1 MNGRFP
7 VRVFSSR
14 SLRVIALS
22 TIVFSA
28 IAAPSRGDNLN
39 HQISEASAALIKA
52 TKEFEA
58 TQKALAKTKAKMP
71 AVRAKLEVAQ
81 AKESA
86 ARGVYVDAK
95 AKSDAARAQYKA
107 AIDKL
112 NAKKLEIKRL
122 QIKVDQFARS
132 VYQQGQTS
140 QWEIILNSQSPSDLT
155 SRLQTIKSVS
165 QASAKSLANLEA
177 AKEQLKVVADDAKV
191 VKLEMDRLAGV
202 AADALNEAQAATD
215 DAANAKANLDALIAE
230 EKRDLKKA
238 EKSVVAQQRELDKL
252 IAEQIRI
259 SQISNTGSQGDG
271 DPQATGGL
279 ITKWPVPGYAA
290 GVGDVYNAGPRI
302 LNKGTSHQR
311 YSCHTGQDVPAPTG
325 ADVVADGAGIV
336 LDSQYY
342 GGYGNVI
349 MIDHGQ
355 GLVSVY
361 AHLSRRL
368 VSKGEAV
375 GSGMHI
381 GDVGNTGYFS
391 QGSHLHFEIHLNGYN
406 YDPMGWFGGSKSLI
420 ACAPKRSI
428 G

>member
-1 MNGRFP
+1 M
-7 VRVFSSR
+7 RVFSSR
-14 SLRVIALS
+14 YVRVFALAAM
-22 TIVFSA
+22 VFA
-28 IAAPSRGDNLN
+28 GIAAPSQGDNLN
-39 HQISEASAALIKA
+39 QQISEASAALIKA
-52 TKEFEA
+52 TKEVEA

-71 AVRAKLEVAQ
+71 AVRAKLAAAQ
-81 AKESA
+81 TKESA
-86 ARGVYVDAK
+86 ARSVYVGAK
-95 AKSDAARAQYKA
+95 AKSDAARAQYKTA
-107 AIDKL
+107 LAKL
-112 NAKKLEIKRL
+112 DAKKLEIKRL

-165 QASAKSLANLEA
+165 QASAKSLANLED
-177 AKEQLKVVADDAKV
+177 AKAQLKVVADDAKV
-191 VKLEMDRLAGV
+191 VKIEMDRLAGV

-215 DAANAKANLDALIAE
+215 DAARAKAGLDGLIAE
-230 EKRDLKKA
+230 EKRDLNKA
-238 EKSVVAQQRELDKL
+238 EKSMAAQQRELDKL
-252 IAEQIRI
+252 VAEQIRI
-259 SQISNTGSQGDG
+259 SQISNTGSQGNG
-271 DPQATGGL
+271 DPQATGDL
-279 ITKWPVPGYAA
+279 ITTWPVPGYAA
-290 GVGDVYNAGPRI
+290 GQGDVYNAGPRI
-302 LNKGTSHQR
+302 LNKGTNHER

-325 ADVVADGAGIV
+325 ADAVADGAGII
-336 LDSQYY
+336 LESRYY
-342 GGYGNVI
+342 SGYGNVI

-368 VSKGEAV
+368 VEKGAAV
-375 GSGMHI
+375 GSGTHI

-391 QGSHLHFEIHLNGYN
+391 QGSHLHFEVHLNGYN

>member
-1 MNGRFP
+1 M
-7 VRVFSSR
+7 RVLSSR
-14 SLRVIALS
+14 SMRIFALAA
-22 TIVFSA
+22 IVFTG
-28 IAAPSRGDNLN
+28 IAAPSQGDNLSQ
-39 HQISEASAALIKA
+39 QISEASAALIKA
-52 TKEFEA
+52 TKEVEA
-58 TQKALAKTKAKMP
+58 TQAALAKTKAKMP
-71 AVRAKLEVAQ
+71 AVRAKLAEAQ
-81 AKESA
+81 AKEAA
-86 ARGVYVDAK
+86 ARAVYVDAK
-95 AKSDAARAQYKA
+95 AKSDAARAQYKTA
-107 AIDKL
+107 LAKL

-140 QWEIILNSQSPSDLT
+140 QWEIILQSQSPSDLT

-177 AKEQLKVVADDAKV
+177 AKAQLKVVADDAKV
-191 VKLEMDRLAGV
+191 VKVEMDRLAGV
-202 AADALNEAQAATD
+202 ASDALGQAQAATN
-215 DAANAKANLDALIAE
+215 DAENAKASLDGLIGE
-230 EKRDLKKA
+230 EKRDLAKA
-238 EKSVVAQQRELDKL
+238 EKSMAAQQRELDKL
-252 IAEQIRI
+252 RAEQIRI
-259 SQISNTGSQGDG
+259 SQMSNSGSQGNG

-279 ITKWPVPGYAA
+279 ITTWPVPGYAA
-290 GVGDVYNAGPRI
+290 GQGDVYNAGPRI
-302 LNKGTSHQR
+302 LNKGTNHER

-325 ADVVADGAGIV
+325 ADVVAVGAGIV
-336 LDSQYY
+336 LDSRYY

-368 VSKGEAV
+368 VNTGEAV
-375 GSGMHI
+375 GSGTHI

-391 QGSHLHFEIHLNGYN
+391 QGSHLHFEVHLNGYN
-406 YDPMGWFGGSKSLI
+406 YDPMGWYGGSKSLI

>member
-1 MNGRFP
+1 M
-7 VRVFSSR
+7 RVFSSR
-14 SLRVIALS
+14 YVRVFALAAM
-22 TIVFSA
+22 VFA
-28 IAAPSRGDNLN
+28 GIAAPSQGDNLN
-39 HQISEASAALIKA
+39 QQISEASAALIKA
-52 TKEFEA
+52 TKEVEA

-71 AVRAKLEVAQ
+71 AVRAKLAAAQ
-81 AKESA
+81 TKESA
-86 ARGVYVDAK
+86 ARSVYVGAK
-95 AKSDAARAQYKA
+95 AKSDAARAQYKTA
-107 AIDKL
+107 LAKL
-112 NAKKLEIKRL
+112 DAKKLEIKRL

-165 QASAKSLANLEA
+165 QASAKSLANLED
-177 AKEQLKVVADDAKV
+177 AKAQLKVVADDAKV
-191 VKLEMDRLAGV
+191 VKVEMDRLAGV

-215 DAANAKANLDALIAE
+215 DAARAKAGLDGLIAE
-230 EKRDLKKA
+230 EKRDLNKA
-238 EKSVVAQQRELDKL
+238 EKSMAAQQRELDKL
-252 IAEQIRI
+252 VAEQIRI
-259 SQISNTGSQGDG
+259 SQISNTGSQGNG
-271 DPQATGGL
+271 DPQATGDL
-279 ITKWPVPGYAA
+279 ITTWPVPGHAA
-290 GVGDVYNAGPRI
+290 GQGDVYNAGPRI
-302 LNKGTSHQR
+302 LNKGTNHER

-325 ADVVADGAGIV
+325 ADAVADGAGII
-336 LDSQYY
+336 LESRYY
-342 GGYGNVI
+342 SGYGNVI

-368 VSKGEAV
+368 VEKGAAV
-375 GSGMHI
+375 GSGTHI

-391 QGSHLHFEIHLNGYN
+391 QGSHLHFEVHLNGYN

>member
-1 MNGRFP
+1 MNGRFA

-14 SLRVIALS
+14 FIRVFAL
-22 TIVFSA
+22 TVIVFA
-28 IAAPSRGDNLN
+28 GIAAPSRGDNLN
-39 HQISEASAALIKA
+39 QQISEASAALIKA
-52 TKEFEA
+52 TKEVES
-58 TQKALAKTKAKMP
+58 TQKALAKTKAKVP
-71 AVRAKLEVAQ
+71 AVRAKLTAAR
-81 AKESA
+81 AKEATARA
-86 ARGVYVDAK
+86 AYLDAK
-95 AKSDAARAQYKA
+95 AKSDSARAQYKT
-107 AIDKL
+107 AIAKL

-140 QWEIILNSQSPSDLT
+140 QWEIILQSQSPSDLT

-165 QASAKSLANLEA
+165 QASARSLANLED
-177 AKEQLKVVADDAKV
+177 AKAQLIVVADEAKV
-191 VKLEMDRLAGV
+191 VKIEMDRLAGV
-202 AADALNEAQAATD
+202 ASDALGQAQSATD
-215 DAANAKANLDALIAE
+215 DAENAKANLDGLIAE
-230 EKRDLKKA
+230 EKRDLGKA
-238 EKSVVAQQRELDKL
+238 EKSMAAQQRELDKL
-252 IAEQIRI
+252 VAEQIRI
-259 SQISNTGSQGDG
+259 SQISNSGSQGDG

-279 ITKWPVPGYAA
+279 ITTWPVPGYAA
-290 GVGDVYNAGPRI
+290 GQGDVYNAGPRI
-302 LNKGTSHQR
+302 LNKGTNHQR

-325 ADVVADGAGIV
+325 ADAVADGAGII
-336 LDSQYY
+336 LESRYY
-342 GGYGNVI
+342 SGYGNVI

-368 VSKGEAV
+368 VDKGEAV
-375 GSGMHI
+375 SSGMHI
-381 GDVGNTGYFS
+381 GDVGDTGYFS

>member
-1 MNGRFP
+1 M
-7 VRVFSSR
+7 RVFSSR
-14 SLRVIALS
+14 YVRVFALAAM
-22 TIVFSA
+22 VFA
-28 IAAPSRGDNLN
+28 GIAAPSQGDNLN
-39 HQISEASAALIKA
+39 QQISEASAALIKA
-52 TKEFEA
+52 TKEVEA

-71 AVRAKLEVAQ
+71 AVRAKLAAAQ
-81 AKESA
+81 TKEAA
-86 ARGVYVDAK
+86 ARSVYVGAK
-95 AKSDAARAQYKA
+95 AKSDAARAQYKTA
-107 AIDKL
+107 LAKL
-112 NAKKLEIKRL
+112 DAKKLEIKRL

-165 QASAKSLANLEA
+165 QASAKSLANLED
-177 AKEQLKVVADDAKV
+177 AKAQLKVVADDAKV
-191 VKLEMDRLAGV
+191 VKVEMDRLAGV

-215 DAANAKANLDALIAE
+215 DAARAKAGLDGLIAE
-230 EKRDLKKA
+230 EKRDLNKA
-238 EKSVVAQQRELDKL
+238 EKSMAAQQRELDKL
-252 IAEQIRI
+252 VAEQIRI
-259 SQISNTGSQGDG
+259 SQISNTGSQGNG
-271 DPQATGGL
+271 DPQATGDL
-279 ITKWPVPGYAA
+279 ITTWPVPGYAA
-290 GVGDVYNAGPRI
+290 GQGDVYNAGPRI
-302 LNKGTSHQR
+302 LNKGTNHER

-325 ADVVADGAGIV
+325 ADAVADGAGII
-336 LDSQYY
+336 LESRYY
-342 GGYGNVI
+342 SGYGNVI

-368 VSKGEAV
+368 VEKGAAV
-375 GSGMHI
+375 GSGTHI

-391 QGSHLHFEIHLNGYN
+391 QGSHLHFEVHLNGYN

>member
-1 MNGRFP
+1 M
-7 VRVFSSR
+7 RVFSSR
-14 SLRVIALS
+14 YVRVFALAVM
-22 TIVFSA
+22 VFA
-28 IAAPSRGDNLN
+28 GVAAPSQGDNLN
-39 HQISEASAALIKA
+39 QQISEASAALIKA
-52 TKEFEA
+52 TKEVEA

-71 AVRAKLEVAQ
+71 AVRAKLAAAQ
-81 AKESA
+81 TKEAA
-86 ARGVYVDAK
+86 ARSVYVGAK
-95 AKSDAARAQYKA
+95 AKSDAARAQYKSA
-107 AIDKL
+107 LAKL
-112 NAKKLEIKRL
+112 DAKKLEIKRL

-165 QASAKSLANLEA
+165 QASAKSLANLED
-177 AKEQLKVVADDAKV
+177 AKAQLKVVADDAKV
-191 VKLEMDRLAGV
+191 VKVEMDRLAGV

-215 DAANAKANLDALIAE
+215 DAARAKAGLDGLIAE
-230 EKRDLKKA
+230 EKRDLNKA
-238 EKSVVAQQRELDKL
+238 EKSMAAQQRELDKL
-252 IAEQIRI
+252 VAEQIRI
-259 SQISNTGSQGDG
+259 SQISNTGSQGNG
-271 DPQATGGL
+271 DPQATGDL
-279 ITKWPVPGYAA
+279 ITTWPVPGYAA
-290 GVGDVYNAGPRI
+290 GQGDVYNAGPRI
-302 LNKGTSHQR
+302 LNKGTNHER

-325 ADVVADGAGIV
+325 ADAVADGAGII
-336 LDSQYY
+336 LESRYY
-342 GGYGNVI
+342 SGYGNVI

-368 VSKGEAV
+368 VEKGAAV
-375 GSGMHI
+375 GSGTHI

-391 QGSHLHFEIHLNGYN
+391 QGSHLHFEVHLNGYN